1 MTFPRQV
8 LGLLVMNLSGIGQRK
23 ASVLTIIVGVTAAV
37 GVMVSMLAMGTGA
50 RRQETGDVRPDRV
63 VLITTG
69 TRPGQGNISRD
80 EVPAILALPGLRKD
94 ADGQALVVFEST
106 VFVEGRRRVTGT
118 RIYFPLVGVS
128 ANVIRQRPEM
138 RFTQGRMLKPGL
150 HELIVS
156 NPCVREFDGFGLGA
170 RRSVHGTGWTVV
182 GRFDQGAAQQCVI
195 YGDVDGIMSTFQR
208 NTYSSATATLESASA
223 FEAFRSAV
231 EKDPSLQL
239 EARREPDVARD
250 AFKELNS
257 LLDFISYFV
266 GAIMAVG
273 ATLGAVNS
281 LYAIVDA
288 RRAELAT
295 LRAIG
300 FGAGAVM
307 ASILFESILLALPGA
322 IFGAALAWILFNGLL
337 ASPFGYSIQLAV
349 TPGLAAVGVMW
360 AFAMGVVG
368 GLLPGLRAARVS
380 VSTALRAT

>member
-1 MTFPRQV
+1 MTFLRQT
-8 LGLLVMNLSGIGQRK
+8 LGLLAINLSGINQRK
-23 ASVLTIIVGVTAAV
+23 ASVLTIIVGVTTAV

-50 RRQETGDVRPDRV
+50 RREETADVRPDRV
-63 VLITTG
+63 VLMTTG
-69 TRPGQGNISRD
+69 TRPGQGNIARD
-80 EVPAILALPGLRKD
+80 EVPAILALPSVRKD
-94 ADGQALVVFEST
+94 ADGQALVVFESM

-128 ANVIRQRPEM
+128 ANVIRQRPET
-138 RFTQGRMLKPGL
+138 RFTQGRMFKPGL

-156 NPCVREFDGFGLGA
+156 NACVRQFDGFDLGA
-170 RRSVHGTGWTVV
+170 RRSVHGTGWTIV

-223 FEAFRSAV
+223 FETFRSAI

-239 EARREPDVARD
+239 EAKREIDVARD
-250 AFKELNS
+250 GFKELNS

-266 GAIMAVG
+266 GAIMAAG

-288 RRAELAT
+288 RRTEFAT

-300 FGAGAVM
+300 FRAGAVM
-307 ASILFESILLALPGA
+307 TSILIESILLALPGA
-322 IFGAALAWILFNGLL
+322 IFGTALAWTFFNGLS

-349 TPGLAAVGVMW
+349 TPGLAAVGVIW
-360 AFAMGVVG
+360 AFAMGVIG

-380 VSTALRAT
+380 VTTALRAT

>member
-1 MTFPRQV
+1 MTFLRQT
-8 LGLLVMNLSGIGQRK
+8 LGLLAINLSGINQRK
-23 ASVLTIIVGVTAAV
+23 ASVLTIIVGVTTAV

-50 RRQETGDVRPDRV
+50 RREETADVRPDRV
-63 VLITTG
+63 VLMTTG
-69 TRPGQGNISRD
+69 TRPGQGNIERD
-80 EVPAILALPGLRKD
+80 EVPAILALPGVRKD
-94 ADGQALVVFEST
+94 ADGQALVVFESM

-128 ANVIRQRPEM
+128 ANVIRQRPET
-138 RFTQGRMLKPGL
+138 RFTQGRMFKPGL

-156 NPCVREFDGFGLGA
+156 NACVRQFDGFDLGA
-170 RRSVHGTGWTVV
+170 RRSVHGTGWTIV

-223 FEAFRSAV
+223 FETFRSAI

-239 EARREPDVARD
+239 EAKREIDVARD
-250 AFKELNS
+250 GFKELNS

-266 GAIMAVG
+266 GAIMAAG

-288 RRAELAT
+288 RRTEFAT

-300 FGAGAVM
+300 FRAGAVM
-307 ASILFESILLALPGA
+307 TSILIESILLALPGA
-322 IFGAALAWILFNGLL
+322 IFGTALAWTFFNGLS

-349 TPGLAAVGVMW
+349 TPGLAAVGVIW
-360 AFAMGVVG
+360 AFAMGVIG

-380 VSTALRAT
+380 VTTALRAT

>member
-1 MTFPRQV
+1 
-8 LGLLVMNLSGIGQRK
+8 MNLAGIGQRK

-37 GVMVSMLAMGTGA
+37 GVMVSMLAMATGA
-50 RRQETGDVRPDRV
+50 RRQEMADARPDRA

-80 EVPAILALPGLRKD
+80 EVPAILALPGVRND

-106 VFVEGRRRVTGT
+106 VFIEGRRRVTGT

-128 ANVIRQRPEM
+128 PNVIRQRPDM
-138 RFTQGRMLKPGL
+138 RFTQGRMFKPGL

-156 NPCVREFDGFGLGA
+156 NPCVRQFDGLDLGA

-182 GRFDQGAAQQCVI
+182 GRFDQSAAQQCVI

-208 NTYSSATATLESASA
+208 NTYGSAIVTLESASA
-223 FEAFRSAV
+223 FEAFRSAI
-231 EKDPSLQL
+231 ERDPSLQL
-239 EARREPDVARD
+239 EARRETEVARD
-250 AFKELNS
+250 EFQRLNS

-266 GAIMAVG
+266 GAIMAIG

-300 FGAGAVM
+300 FRAGAIMV
-307 ASILFESILLALPGA
+307 SILIESILLALPGA
-322 IFGAALAWILFNGLL
+322 ILGAALAWTLFNGLL

-349 TPGLAAVGVMW
+349 TPGLAVIGMIW
-360 AFAMGVVG
+360 AFAMGLIG

-380 VSTALRAT
+380 VTTALRAT

>member
-1 MTFPRQV
+1 MTFLRQV
-8 LGLLVMNLSGIGQRK
+8 LGLLTMNLSAITQRK

-50 RRQETGDVRPDRV
+50 RRQETADARPDRV
-63 VLITTG
+63 VLTTTG

-80 EVPAILALPGLRKD
+80 EIAAILALPGVRKD
-94 ADGQALVVFEST
+94 ADGQALVVFESM

-138 RFTQGRMLKPGL
+138 RFTQGRMFKPGL

-156 NPCVREFDGFGLGA
+156 NPCVRQFDGFDLGD
-170 RRSVHGTGWTVV
+170 RRSVHGTGWTIV
-182 GRFDQGAAQQCVI
+182 GRFEQGAAEQCVI

-208 NTYSSATATLESASA
+208 NTYGSATATLESASA
-223 FEAFRSAV
+223 YEAFRGAI
-231 EKDPSLQL
+231 EKNPSLQL
-239 EARREPDVARD
+239 EAKRETEAARD

-300 FGAGAVM
+300 FGAGAIMV
-307 ASILFESILLALPGA
+307 SILIESILLALPGA
-322 IFGAALAWILFNGLL
+322 IFGAALAWALFNGLL

-349 TPGLAAVGVMW
+349 TPALAAIGVLW
-360 AFAMGVVG
+360 AFAMGVIG

-380 VSTALRAT
+380 VTTALRAT